1 MLNFVQTAF
10 AYKSD
15 TYQFG
20 REKWFFGDE
29 MFYYPYCDCDDRAI
43 LFAVLMREVLGL
55 EAVLLDY
62 PEHISVAVR
71 LAANEDDDVV
81 VVDGENFVVCD
92 PTYINA
98 EVGRAMPGL
107 DGSKLKVVKL

>member
-1 MLNFVQTAF
+1 
-10 AYKSD
+10 
-15 TYQFG
+15 
-20 REKWFFGDE
+20 
-29 MFYYPYCDCDDRAI
+29 
-43 LFAVLMREVLGL
+43 MREVLGL

-81 VVDGENFVVCD
+81 AVDGENFVVCD